1 MSMNYSD
8 LSAAWAGQSFQTKG
22 SGLNLLEVRYSR
34 ESQEEAEF
42 YGGLVGMGS
51 EQARYR
57 FEMHLREQLGV
68 GR

>member
-1 MSMNYSD
+1 MNYSD
-8 LSAAWAGQSFQTKG
+8 LSAAWAGQAYQTRG
-22 SGLNLLEVRYSR
+22 SDPGLAEMRYSKQ
-34 ESQEEAEF
+34 SQEEAEF